1 MRQFLIQNQYGEQI
15 QLQGGSVF
23 LWEPEGLG
31 FEYDIDFIGTDG
43 FFIETYREVEQVEKN
58 GTLVFKP
65 GTPYQDYR
73 ELMSWILSA
82 GKLTLGYNPDSQWFY
97 VNVAVSNVE
106 KSELNIYG
114 LLEVPI
120 TFMPLTPW
128 YTPYNLNLTIDGEG
142 VGDVKRYIYS
152 YPYRYSNSAR
162 AGVLDF
168 TVQAQMPCDFEL
180 EIPGL
185 VQNPVITATRLDTD
199 EVIGVIDLSQV
210 SADTGETLKFSTVP
224 SEAGA
229 FMLTTSGIQ
238 DLTAQLGLSTS
249 TNTFFRI
256 PPNVPIEFALTATSL
271 LGVQAFLTVYRYY
284 MTV

>member
-15 QLQGGSVF
+15 QLQGGSFF

-31 FEYDIDFIGTDG
+31 FEYDIDFMGTDG

-82 GKLTLGYNPDSQWFY
+82 EKLTLGYNPDSQWFY
-97 VNVAVSNVE
+97 ADIIVSSVE
-106 KSELNIYG
+106 KSELNVYG

-142 VGDVKRYIYS
+142 VGDVKRYTYN

-168 TVQAQMPCDFEL
+168 TVQAQMPCAFEL

-185 VQNPVITATRLDTD
+185 VQNPVITATRLDTN

-210 SADTGETLKFSTVP
+210 SADIGETIKFSTVP
-224 SEAGA
+224 SDVGA
-229 FMLTTSGIQ
+229 FMLTSSGVQ
-238 DLTAQLGLSTS
+238 DLTSQLGLNASA
-249 TNTFFRI
+249 NTFFRI
-256 PPNVPIEFALTATSL
+256 PPNVPVEFALTATSL
-271 LGVQAFLTVYRYY
+271 LGVQAFLRIYRYY
-284 MTV
+284 MAV